1 MFPWYTGKNNPNW
14 RTHMFQRGWNHQ
26 PDYDYQHTLFHEWP
40 RKNTSFHCVPFMP
53 SSTDTSCKLY
63 GFLEKKNTT
72 KPNNLNCPIK
82 YPHRIPITSELTR
95 YVTPIHDGYIY
106 TVYHPYEIPITLV
119 NPSMIIVIP
128 IDGPRSSWHNNGH
141 LIL

>member
-1 MFPWYTGKNNPNW
+1 
-14 RTHMFQRGWNHQ
+14 
-26 PDYDYQHTLFHEWP
+26 
-40 RKNTSFHCVPFMP
+40 MP

-63 GFLEKKNTT
+63 GFLEEKNTT

-106 TVYHPYEIPITLV
+106 IYTVYHPYEIPITLV

-128 IDGPRSSWHNNGH
+128 IDGPRSS
-141 LIL
+141 